1 MNIFNKAIRRR
12 RRRHRSDCD
21 VDLLS
26 AAFGLPFLRGNGSGN
41 HSARRVTLDYASEP
55 ESNSECDDGSEV
67 GSEGASSSS
76 SDDDRGG
83 HQQRGYDTPERVSTS
98 RRLPH
103 SSPHPSKRSPKRKK
117 HHRRHLA
124 KSSPRPS
131 PRKSPRRHRSRSSSR
146 RSTADIMN
154 SQQQPASHVR
164 PSATFPPQFS
174 FPLSKQHY
182 NIVQSSSFPIP
193 SLSQPLRA
201 PVYQP
206 FAQQPVYYH
215 HQINYV
221 PHQPSP
227 LMQVHQAQHI
237 APVPQPVAVQTP
249 ASDKAPTISMPPAGL
264 KNTLNSA
271 GEGSKLYQKPGNP
284 GDVKVSGSL
293 TNEVQRLQ
301 KHIEA
306 KMADL
311 AEEPN
316 SRILRRDLRRLQDRL
331 NFALNKAITAS
342 KKSDA
347 RQVSLSTFSGFSQ
360 PASDN
365 KIAQEKDF
373 QHSRKREQCGQRDV
387 SPQRIER
394 HHICTECGNT
404 RSALYHKKFPV
415 GPGPSTKINLCES
428 CREMEY
434 KRGVVRQYHFC
445 SNCGSARSKAFHAQH
460 PVFPG
465 EPIFTNYCDAC
476 VLEFHYNGSLPDDS
490 VIGLAPRLKD
500 HIGRRAAIQKE
511 DDMDSLTVNRHRN
524 RKKGEP
530 NASLDQDEATEYEK
544 EAPTVEKV
552 RGRRPEPRE
561 PRGTVISP
569 ESSYCPS
576 RNTGSSGRRAERK
589 SSGDTNTDPPL
600 PPSPQK
606 ESEKRP
612 RTYQAPYV
620 EDSVSTAHYKGNIQV
635 NSHEVEMAGQ
645 KFANKVYEPWK
656 TLPHDFVLKSAMAS
670 DRSSSDGSGKQDAT
684 ENEPRRPREKSLDSE
699 RSDPSSVKS
708 SGSKTVRFKNS
719 VDVRTPLNYEGDTEF
734 SEPESPTRM
743 RLPGSPLISRQK
755 PSYHRSYSPE
765 RKPSDKYLHPH
776 YGQSSTNSSL
786 PNRENL
792 CTPDDFRPGAPSK
805 GYSQGAFSKDFDN
818 GGDWDSF
825 QSPAYSYVEQYT
837 DDSPLAERHDTDEGF
852 QAQTPKFHDYSYH
865 DQCSSNIFTASFTD
879 PGSSSF
885 IDRDSSTLDKTEC
898 QASGNPYYTPRQPSF
913 PELAYFTPSVRSDNS
928 PKKEHAGKQ
937 CSPAQPDTSVW
948 KNAFDPI
955 PTVEEASTAD
965 DSHES
970 TSDHVDHKVIVEAAS
985 SVIEETDE
993 VLPGQ
998 DFSNFHETVLNNPF
1012 HDTSSFQFFTGG
1024 IAV

>member
-12 RRRHRSDCD
+12 RHRPEYD

-41 HSARRVTLDYASEP
+41 NSARRVALDYVSES
-55 ESNSECDDGSEV
+55 ESDSECGDGSEV

-76 SDDDRGG
+76 SGDDRGG
-83 HQQRGYDTPERVSTS
+83 RQQRGHDTPERVSTS
-98 RRLPH
+98 RPLPH
-103 SSPHPSKRSPKRKK
+103 SSPHPSKGSPKRKK
-117 HHRRHLA
+117 HHRRHLI
-124 KSSPRPS
+124 KSSPRSS
-131 PRKSPRRHRSRSSSR
+131 PRKSSRRRRSRSSSR
-146 RSTADIMN
+146 RSTAEIMN
-154 SQQQPASHVR
+154 SQQQPVSHVR
-164 PSATFPPQFS
+164 PSATFPPQFP

-193 SLSQPLRA
+193 SLSQPLRV
-201 PVYQP
+201 PVCQP
-206 FAQQPVYYH
+206 FPQQPVYYH

-227 LMQVHQAQHI
+227 LMQVQPAQYI
-237 APVPQPVAVQTP
+237 APVPQPVAAQTP
-249 ASDKAPTISMPPAGL
+249 TSDQAPTISMPPAGF
-264 KNTLNSA
+264 KNNLNSA
-271 GEGSKLYQKPGNP
+271 GEGGDRSQKPGNQ
-284 GDVKVSGSL
+284 GDTKVSGPL

-331 NFALNKAITAS
+331 NLALNKAITAS
-342 KKSDA
+342 KKSHS
-347 RQVSLSTFSGFSQ
+347 RQVSLSTFNGFSQ
-360 PASDN
+360 PAPDN
-365 KIAQEKDF
+365 KTAQEKDF
-373 QHSRKREQCGQRDV
+373 QQSRKREQCGQRDV

-394 HHICTECGNT
+394 HHVCTECGNT

-428 CREMEY
+428 CREVEY

-476 VLEFHYNGSLPDDS
+476 VLEFHYNGSLPDES

-500 HIGRRAAIQKE
+500 HIARRAAIQKE

-524 RKKGEP
+524 RKKGES
-530 NASLDQDEATEYEK
+530 NASLDQGEATEYEK
-544 EAPTVEKV
+544 QAPTVEKV

-561 PRGTVISP
+561 LRGTVISP

-589 SSGDTNTDPPL
+589 SSGDTNTGPTPL
-600 PPSPQK
+600 SPQK
-606 ESEKRP
+606 ESEKHP
-612 RTYQAPYV
+612 RNYQAPYV
-620 EDSVSTAHYKGNIQV
+620 EDSFSTAHSKGDVHI
-635 NSHEVEMAGQ
+635 NSHEGEMAGQ
-645 KFANKVYEPWK
+645 KSANKVYEPWK

-670 DRSSSDGSGKQDAT
+670 DRSSSDGSGKYQDAT
-684 ENEPRRPREKSLDSE
+684 EKEPRRPREKSLDSE
-699 RSDPSSVKS
+699 RSDPSSSKS
-708 SGSKTVRFKNS
+708 SGSKTVRFKKS
-719 VDVRTPLNYEGDTEF
+719 VDVRTPLAYEGDTEF

-743 RLPGSPLISRQK
+743 RLPGSPLISCQK
-755 PSYHRSYSPE
+755 PSYYNSYSPE
-765 RKPSDKYLHPH
+765 RKATDKYLHPH
-776 YGQSSTNSSL
+776 YGQSLRNSSV
-786 PNRENL
+786 PKREDL
-792 CTPDDFRPGAPSK
+792 RTPDDFRPGAPSK

-825 QSPAYSYVEQYT
+825 KSPAYSYVEQYT
-837 DDSPLAERHDTDEGF
+837 GDSPLHERHETDEAF
-852 QAQTPKFHDYSYH
+852 QASIPRFHDYSYH
-865 DQCSSNIFTASFTD
+865 DQYMESTASL
-879 PGSSSF
+879 PSP
-885 IDRDSSTLDKTEC
+885 
-898 QASGNPYYTPRQPSF
+898 SGNPYYTPRQHSF
-913 PELAYFTPSVRSDNS
+913 PDFAYCPSSVRSDDS

-937 CSPAQPDTSVW
+937 CSPAQSDSSVW

-955 PTVEEASTAD
+955 PTVEEASTAN

-970 TSDHVDHKVIVEAAS
+970 ASDHIEYKLIVEAAS
-985 SVIEETDE
+985 SVAEEDNE
-993 VLPGQ
+993 VSYDQ
-998 DFSNFHETVLNNPF
+998 DFNKFHEIVRNNPF
-1012 HDTSSFQFFTGG
+1012 HDTLPFQPFIGG

>member
-12 RRRHRSDCD
+12 RHRSDYD

-41 HSARRVTLDYASEP
+41 NSARRVAIDFASES
-55 ESNSECDDGSEV
+55 ESESDSECGDGSEV
-67 GSEGASSSS
+67 GSEGVSSSS
-76 SDDDRGG
+76 SEDDRGG
-83 HQQRGYDTPERVSTS
+83 RQQRGYDTPERVSTS
-98 RRLPH
+98 RPLPY
-103 SSPHPSKRSPKRKK
+103 SSPHPSKRSPERKK

-124 KSSPRPS
+124 KSSPRSS
-131 PRKSPRRHRSRSSSR
+131 PRKSSRRRGSRSSSR
-146 RSTADIMN
+146 RSTAEIMN
-154 SQQQPASHVR
+154 SQQQPVSHVR
-164 PSATFPPQFS
+164 PSPTFPPQFPL
-174 FPLSKQHY
+174 PLSKQQY

-193 SLSQPLRA
+193 SLSQPLRV
-201 PVYQP
+201 PVCQSFP
-206 FAQQPVYYH
+206 QQPVYYH

-227 LMQVHQAQHI
+227 LIQVHPAQYI
-237 APVPQPVAVQTP
+237 APVAQPVAARTP
-249 ASDKAPTISMPPAGL
+249 VSNQAPTISMPPAGF

-271 GEGSKLYQKPGNP
+271 GEVSDRYQKPGNQ
-284 GDVKVSGSL
+284 GDTKVSGPL

-331 NFALNKAITAS
+331 NLALNKAITAS
-342 KKSDA
+342 KKSHA
-347 RQVSLSTFSGFSQ
+347 RQVSLSSFTGFSQ
-360 PASDN
+360 SAADN
-365 KIAQEKDF
+365 KTAQEKDF
-373 QHSRKREQCGQRDV
+373 QQSRKREQYGQRDV

-394 HHICTECGNT
+394 HHVCTECGNT

-500 HIGRRAAIQKE
+500 HIARRAAIQKE

-524 RKKGEP
+524 REKGEP
-530 NASLDQDEATEYEK
+530 NASLDQNEATEYEK
-544 EAPTVEKV
+544 QAPTVEKV

-589 SSGDTNTDPPL
+589 SSGDTNTDPLPPP
-600 PPSPQK
+600 PPSPRK

-612 RTYQAPYV
+612 RNYQAPYV
-620 EDSVSTAHYKGNIQV
+620 EDSVSMAHFKRDMHI
-635 NSHEVEMAGQ
+635 NSHEGEMAGQ
-645 KFANKVYEPWK
+645 KSANKVYEPWK

-670 DRSSSDGSGKQDAT
+670 DRSSSDGSGKIQDAT
-684 ENEPRRPREKSLDSE
+684 EKEPRRPREKSLDSE
-699 RSDPSSVKS
+699 RSDPSSSKS
-708 SGSKTVRFKNS
+708 SGSKTVRFKKS
-719 VDVRTPLNYEGDTEF
+719 VDVRTPLTHEGETEF
-734 SEPESPTRM
+734 SEPESPTKV
-743 RLPGSPLISRQK
+743 RLPGSPFISRQK
-755 PSYHRSYSPE
+755 PSYYNSYSPE
-765 RKPSDKYLHPH
+765 RKATDKYLHPH
-776 YGQSSTNSSL
+776 YGQSSRNSSV
-786 PNRENL
+786 PKRENL
-792 CTPDDFRPGAPSK
+792 RTPDDFRPGAPSK

-825 QSPAYSYVEQYT
+825 RSPAYSYVEQYT
-837 DDSPLAERHDTDEGF
+837 DDSPLHERHETDEGF
-852 QAQTPKFHDYSYH
+852 QAPIPKFHDYSYH
-865 DQCSSNIFTASFTD
+865 DQCMEFTASLPSRMSSGSVFSSFKKKKNK
-879 PGSSSF
+879 SSSVPPG
-885 IDRDSSTLDKTEC
+885 DRAGSY
-898 QASGNPYYTPRQPSF
+898 PPSHNF
-913 PELAYFTPSVRSDNS
+913 NETARDN
-928 PKKEHAGKQ
+928 
-937 CSPAQPDTSVW
+937 
-948 KNAFDPI
+948 
-955 PTVEEASTAD
+955 
-965 DSHES
+965 
-970 TSDHVDHKVIVEAAS
+970 
-985 SVIEETDE
+985 
-993 VLPGQ
+993 
-998 DFSNFHETVLNNPF
+998 
-1012 HDTSSFQFFTGG
+1012 
-1024 IAV
+1024 

>member
-1 MNIFNKAIRRR
+1 MDIFNKAIRRR
-12 RRRHRSDCD
+12 RHRSGYD

-26 AAFGLPFLRGNGSGN
+26 AAFGLPFLHVHGPGNN
-41 HSARRVTLDYASEP
+41 SARRVALDYVSESEP
-55 ESNSECDDGSEV
+55 DSECGDGSED
-67 GSEGASSSS
+67 GSEGAFSSSS
-76 SDDDRGG
+76 EDDRGR
-83 HQQRGYDTPERVSTS
+83 QQRGYDTPERVSTS
-98 RRLPH
+98 RPLPH

-117 HHRRHLA
+117 HHRRQLA
-124 KSSPRPS
+124 KSSPRSS
-131 PRKSPRRHRSRSSSR
+131 PRKSSRRQGSRSSSR
-146 RSTADIMN
+146 RSTVEIMN
-154 SQQQPASHVR
+154 SQQQPVSHVR
-164 PSATFPPQFS
+164 PSATFPPQFPI
-174 FPLSKQHY
+174 PLSKQHC

-193 SLSQPLRA
+193 SLSQPLRV
-201 PVYQP
+201 PVCQP
-206 FAQQPVYYH
+206 FPQQPVCYH

-221 PHQPSP
+221 PHRTST
-227 LMQVHQAQHI
+227 LMQAHPAQYI
-237 APVPQPVAVQTP
+237 APVPQPVAARTP
-249 ASDKAPTISMPPAGL
+249 ATDQAPTVSMPPAAF

-271 GEGSKLYQKPGNP
+271 GEGGDRHKKPGNQ
-284 GDVKVSGSL
+284 GDAKVSGPL

-342 KKSDA
+342 KKPHA
-347 RQVSLSTFSGFSQ
+347 RQVSNSTFSGFSQ
-360 PASDN
+360 PAHD
-365 KIAQEKDF
+365 KKTAQEKDF
-373 QHSRKREQCGQRDV
+373 QQSRKREQCGQRDV

-394 HHICTECGNT
+394 HHICTECGNM

-445 SNCGSARSKAFHAQH
+445 SNCGSARSKTFHAQH

-500 HIGRRAAIQKE
+500 HIARRAAIQKE

-524 RKKGEP
+524 RNKGEP
-530 NASLDQDEATEYEK
+530 KASLDQDEAIEYK
-544 EAPTVEKV
+544 KQAPTIGNV

-561 PRGTVISP
+561 PRDTVVSPETTVVSP

-576 RNTGSSGRRAERK
+576 RNTGSSNRRAERK
-589 SSGDTNTDPPL
+589 SLGDTNTDPP
-600 PPSPQK
+600 PPHK

-612 RTYQAPYV
+612 RNYQAPYV
-620 EDSVSTAHYKGNIQV
+620 EDSVSTAHSKGDTHID
-635 NSHEVEMAGQ
+635 SHEGEMTGQ

-656 TLPHDFVLKSAMAS
+656 TLPRDFVLKSAMAS
-670 DRSSSDGSGKQDAT
+670 DRSSSDGSGKAQDAT
-684 ENEPRRPREKSLDSE
+684 EKGPHRPREKSLDSE
-699 RSDPSSVKS
+699 RSDPSSSKS
-708 SGSKTVRFKNS
+708 SGSKTVRFKKS
-719 VDVRTPLNYEGDTEF
+719 IDVRTPLAHEGGTEF
-734 SEPESPTRM
+734 SEPESPIRM
-743 RLPGSPLISRQK
+743 RLPGSPLISRKK
-755 PSYHRSYSPE
+755 PSYYNSYSPE
-765 RKPSDKYLHPH
+765 RKATDNNLHPH
-776 YGQSSTNSSL
+776 YGQSSRNSSV

-792 CTPDDFRPGAPSK
+792 RTPDDFRPGAPSK

-825 QSPAYSYVEQYT
+825 RSPAYSYVEQYT
-837 DDSPLAERHDTDEGF
+837 DDDPLHERHETDEGF
-852 QAQTPKFHDYSYH
+852 QAPIPKFHDYSYH
-865 DQCSSNIFTASFTD
+865 DH
-879 PGSSSF
+879 F
-885 IDRDSSTLDKTEC
+885 IDRDSTFDKTEG
-898 QASGNPYYTPRQPSF
+898 QASGNPYYTPRQHSF
-913 PELAYFTPSVRSDNS
+913 PEFAYCTSSVRSDNS
-928 PKKEHAGKQ
+928 PKKEHACKQ
-937 CSPAQPDTSVW
+937 CSPAQSDTSVW

-965 DSHES
+965 DSHET
-970 TSDHVDHKVIVEAAS
+970 TSDHIEYKLIVEAAS
-985 SVIEETDE
+985 SVGEEDDE
-993 VLPGQ
+993 VSSGQ
-998 DFSNFHETVLNNPF
+998 DFNEFDETIRNNSF
-1012 HDTSSFQFFTGG
+1012 HDTLPIQPLIDG

>member
-12 RRRHRSDCD
+12 RNRSDYD

-41 HSARRVTLDYASEP
+41 TSARRVAIDCVSGC
-55 ESNSECDDGSEV
+55 ESDSECGDGSEV
-67 GSEGASSSS
+67 GFEGVSSSS
-76 SDDDRGG
+76 SEDDRGG
-83 HQQRGYDTPERVSTS
+83 RQQRTPERVSMS
-98 RRLPH
+98 RSLPH

-117 HHRRHLA
+117 HPRRHLA
-124 KSSPRPS
+124 KSSPRSS
-131 PRKSPRRHRSRSSSR
+131 PRKSSRRRGSRSSSR
-146 RSTADIMN
+146 RSTAEIMS
-154 SQQQPASHVR
+154 SQQQPVSLVT
-164 PSATFPPQFS
+164 PSATFPPQFPLS
-174 FPLSKQHY
+174 LSKQQC

-193 SLSQPLRA
+193 SLSQPLRV
-201 PVYQP
+201 PVCQP
-206 FAQQPVYYH
+206 FPQQPVYYH

-227 LMQVHQAQHI
+227 LMQVHPAQYI
-237 APVPQPVAVQTP
+237 APVSQPVAARTP
-249 ASDKAPTISMPPAGL
+249 VSDQAPTISMPPAGFR
-264 KNTLNSA
+264 NTLNSA
-271 GEGSKLYQKPGNP
+271 GEGSDHYQKPGNQ
-284 GDVKVSGSL
+284 GDTKTSGLL

-331 NFALNKAITAS
+331 NLALNKAITAS
-342 KKSDA
+342 KKSHA

-360 PASDN
+360 PAPDN
-365 KIAQEKDF
+365 NKTAQEKDF
-373 QHSRKREQCGQRDV
+373 QQSRKREQCGQRDV

-394 HHICTECGNT
+394 HHVCTECGNT
-404 RSALYHKKFPV
+404 RSVLYHKKFPV

-500 HIGRRAAIQKE
+500 HIARRAAIKKE

-524 RKKGEP
+524 RKKEER
-530 NASLDQDEATEYEK
+530 NVSIDQNEATEYEK
-544 EAPTVEKV
+544 LSPTVEKV
-552 RGRRPEPRE
+552 RGRCPEPRE

-589 SSGDTNTDPPL
+589 PSGETKTDPP
-600 PPSPQK
+600 PPLQK

-612 RTYQAPYV
+612 RNYQAPYV
-620 EDSVSTAHYKGNIQV
+620 EDSVSTAHSKGDMHI
-635 NSHEVEMAGQ
+635 NSHEGKMAGQ
-645 KFANKVYEPWK
+645 KSANKVCEPWK

-670 DRSSSDGSGKQDAT
+670 DRSSSDGSGNFQNAT
-684 ENEPRRPREKSLDSE
+684 EKESCRQREKSLDSE
-699 RSDPSSVKS
+699 RSDPSSSKS

-719 VDVRTPLNYEGDTEF
+719 VDVRAPFTYEGDTEF

-743 RLPGSPLISRQK
+743 RLPESPLISRQK
-755 PSYHRSYSPE
+755 PSYYNSYSPE
-765 RKPSDKYLHPH
+765 RKATDKYLHPH
-776 YGQSSTNSSL
+776 YGQTSRNSSV
-786 PNRENL
+786 PKHENL
-792 CTPDDFRPGAPSK
+792 RTPDDFRPGAPSK

-825 QSPAYSYVEQYT
+825 RSPAYSCVEQYT
-837 DDSPLAERHDTDEGF
+837 DDSPLPERHETDEGF
-852 QAQTPKFHDYSYH
+852 QAPIPKFHDYSYH
-865 DQCSSNIFTASFTD
+865 DQCMESTASLPSRMSSGSMFSSFFKKKKNK
-879 PGSSSF
+879 SSSVPPG
-885 IDRDSSTLDKTEC
+885 DRAGSY
-898 QASGNPYYTPRQPSF
+898 PPSHNF
-913 PELAYFTPSVRSDNS
+913 DETARDN
-928 PKKEHAGKQ
+928 
-937 CSPAQPDTSVW
+937 
-948 KNAFDPI
+948 
-955 PTVEEASTAD
+955 
-965 DSHES
+965 
-970 TSDHVDHKVIVEAAS
+970 
-985 SVIEETDE
+985 
-993 VLPGQ
+993 
-998 DFSNFHETVLNNPF
+998 
-1012 HDTSSFQFFTGG
+1012 
-1024 IAV
+1024 